1 MKRFI
6 SVSLAVLMVA
16 CVLVGSE
23 RLAWAYIDPG
33 SGLLTL
39 QTTTSA
45 IAACIYFLRRRIL
58 ALFSSDKPAQETGES
73 APASGSSGEIA

>member
-1 MKRFI
+1 MI
-6 SVSLAVLMVA
+6 AA

-23 RLAWAYIDPG
+23 KQAWAYIDPG

-58 ALFSSDKPAQETGES
+58 ALFSSDKQDQEATPA
-73 APASGSSGEIA
+73 APSTSGPGEIA